1 MDKILEFSHHLL
13 EKKLTKDDLSIDM
26 TAGNG
31 NDTLFL
37 AGLSR
42 HVYAFDVQSEAI
54 KACKEKTKGFNNIT
68 FLLDSHENVKKYVK
82 EEVSGVIFN
91 LGYLPNGDKSI
102 TTKSSSTKFAIKEV
116 LSILKCGG
124 ICVICLYPGHP
135 EGKKES
141 IEVVEMVKELDQ
153 HEFDVLKYEFINQIH
168 EPPFLI
174 AIEKKI

>member
-1 MDKILEFSHHLL
+1 MDKILEFSHRLL
-13 EKKLTKDDLSIDM
+13 EEKLTLDDISIDM

-37 AGLSR
+37 ARVSKY
-42 HVYAFDVQSEAI
+42 VYAFDVQSEAI
-54 KACKEKTKGFNNIT
+54 KASKEKTKEFNNIT
-68 FLLDSHENVKKYVK
+68 FVLDSHENVKKYVS
-82 EEVSGVIFN
+82 ETVSGVIFN

-102 TTKSSSTKFAIKEV
+102 TTKSSSTVNAIKEV
-116 LSILKCGG
+116 LPLLKRGG
-124 ICVICLYPGHP
+124 ICVICLYPGHL

-141 IEVVEMVKELDQ
+141 IEVIKMVEKLDQ
-153 HEFDVLKYEFINQIH
+153 HEYDVLKYEFINQIH

>member
-1 MDKILEFSHHLL
+1 MDKILEFSHRLL
-13 EKKLTKDDLSIDM
+13 KEKLTLDDISIDM

-37 AGLSR
+37 ASISK
-42 HVYAFDVQSEAI
+42 HVYAFDVQEAAI
-54 KACKEKTKGFNNIT
+54 YATKEKTKGFNNIT
-68 FLLDSHENVKKYVK
+68 FVLDSHENVRKYIKEMVK
-82 EEVSGVIFN
+82 GVIFN

-102 TTKSSSTKFAIKEV
+102 TTKSSSTLNAIKEV
-116 LSILKCGG
+116 LPLLKRGG
-124 ICVICLYPGHP
+124 ICVICLYPGHS

-141 IEVVEMVKELDQ
+141 IEVVEMVEKLDQ
-153 HEFDVLKYEFINQIH
+153 HEYDVLRYEFINQIH